1 MKKQFILFLIW
12 ISLITGCSSRVP
24 LENEALILL
33 MGIDIVNKKQLIIG
47 TSATVFKTKKEPY
60 TYETVINAPSIYSG
74 ISKLNSKNLG
84 FSTFSKAQILI
95 IGTKLAKQPNW
106 IQKIDTINRDPFG
119 TSNIK
124 LVLADG
130 HINSFFHIQPNNNLS
145 LPTYVQNLL
154 KSSLYDNRIV
164 PSDIQE
170 ILRQTNEEG
179 MTPTIPILKEKSN
192 HIQTNG
198 IGFLDYSGKYVAKL
212 SADDVILFNILRN
225 PDLHGRMIL
234 NIPLS
239 RSHIATVL
247 VEDINRVLT
256 VGYYNNHFQFNIKV
270 NMEVSM
276 VERTDSRL
284 PIISDDQEKNQIKHF
299 EKTITH
305 IIHKDLS
312 KIVYKLQHHK
322 IDPVGLGMYARA
334 YQYNNWKQHSKNWG
348 KAISDA
354 DIRITVKIKTQ
365 NTGTTRG

>member
-1 MKKQFILFLIW
+1 MKKQLILFLMW
-12 ISLITGCSSRVP
+12 ISLITGCSSRGS

-33 MGIDIVNKKQLIIG
+33 MGIDKVNKKQIIIG
-47 TSATVFKTKKEPY
+47 TSATIFKTKKEPY
-60 TYETVINAPSIYSG
+60 TYETVIRAPSIYSG
-74 ISKLNSKNLG
+74 ISKFNSKNLG
-84 FSTFSKAQILI
+84 FLTFSKAQILM

-130 HINSFFHIQPNNNLS
+130 NINNFFHIQPTNNLS
-145 LPTYVQNLL
+145 LPIYVQSLF

-179 MTPTIPILKEKSN
+179 MTPTIPILKEKRN
-192 HIQTNG
+192 RIQTNG

-212 SADDVILFNILRN
+212 SANDTILFNILRN
-225 PDLHGRMIL
+225 PDLRGRMIL

-247 VEDINRVLT
+247 IEDINRSLT
-256 VGYYNNHFQFNIKV
+256 VGYFKNHFEFNIKV

-284 PIISDDQEKNQIKHF
+284 HIISDELEKNHIKHF
-299 EKTITH
+299 EKTITQ
-305 IIHKDLS
+305 IIHKDLN
-312 KIVYKLQHHK
+312 KIVYKIQNHK
-322 IDPVGLGMYARA
+322 IDPIGLGMYARA
-334 YQYNNWKQHSKNWG
+334 YQYNNWKKHSKNWG

-354 DIRITVKIKTQ
+354 DIRIIVKIKTQ